1 MRPDLPSTITAVAY
15 DSTANTI
22 TLTGTNFD
30 QIESASTDIKGQLAW
45 DKFTWDIDGDGASTS
60 GLTFV
65 ASDITS
71 AIKTSATQ
79 LTITLASA
87 GQTKITNALAAGF
100 GADAIGTND
109 AANAADNVDI
119 SAGFIVDD
127 TGNASTTDAASN
139 LSPTYSDNVAPTISS
154 FSTSTSDG
162 SYGIGDTVNIT
173 ATTSETVLKGSA
185 ITATLNN
192 NVNVVLTAG
201 SNGTSMVGTY
211 TIQAGDS
218 ATTDL
223 TVNSYTQTSSP
234 VTDVYGNVMT
244 STTVPTGTN
253 NIAGSHAIDI
263 DASRPAS
270 TITAVLYNN
279 DANTIT
285 LTGTNFDAI
294 ESAGSDIKAQL
305 DWTKFNWDTDGDGAT
320 TAGLTF
326 VASDI
331 TSAIKTSAT
340 QLTITLASGGQ
351 TKITNEA
358 GFGADGIAA
367 GTANTADNVDIS
379 AGFIVDDTGN
389 ASVTDAAANLNP
401 VYSDATK
408 PTVTSFTSDKTN
420 GSYKAGVDINITA
433 NTSELVLK
441 DSTITVTLD
450 TSETV
455 TLTAAS
461 NGTTMTGVYT
471 VGAGFNSADLNVSS
485 FALVDASGNASAVVD
500 KFGNT
505 LSDTSAPTGSN
516 SLAGSKAIVI
526 DTIPIVGANTTVPGS
541 DVTQNDGNTTFDAG
555 DSVAL
560 KFSETVANKSAVDA
574 VIGAITALGTSA
586 SSVWSNSDKTVTITT
601 DSDATIAQGNTIA
614 LTGVLDEAGNSN
626 DITFTL
632 DLT

>member
-1 MRPDLPSTITAVAY
+1 M
-15 DSTANTI
+15 
-22 TLTGTNFD
+22 
-30 QIESASTDIKGQLAW
+30 
-45 DKFTWDIDGDGASTS
+45 
-60 GLTFV
+60 
-65 ASDITS
+65 
-71 AIKTSATQ
+71 
-79 LTITLASA
+79 
-87 GQTKITNALAAGF
+87 
-100 GADAIGTND
+100 D

-408 PTVTSFTSDKTN
+408 PTVTSFTSDQTN